1 MLLLFAMSCLLATSL
16 AHPDYSESWTEFK
29 EKFNKQYDTEEEEVQ
44 RAVKWLFNTS
54 FSEPVYLRVGFLLA
68 KSIKC

>member
-1 MLLLFAMSCLLATSL
+1 MLLLFAVSCLLATSL

-44 RAVKWLFNTS
+44 RAVVWLFNTS
-54 FSEPVYLRVGFLLA
+54 FSEHVHLRVGFLLA
-68 KSIKC
+68 KSIEC